1 MKNIVLVDS
10 SYTSFHRFFAT
21 LRWFSLAKKD
31 IYKEHKDN
39 NKYDWSKNEIFIEK
53 YKKMYLES
61 IVKLLGKKIYNN
73 SIIVFCQDAKQSSL
87 WRNSLMDD
95 YKGNR
100 PDLSLKANMKP
111 TFKYTYETLI
121 PGLVKKNDHIFT
133 IKKNH
138 MEADDIIA
146 LCCRYIRAKHKT
158 RDIYL
163 VSGDQDFYQLG
174 YNNLYFADYK
184 KKELLQFSSKE
195 ARRELLLKI
204 INGDCSDNIPSIF
217 PKNKKEVSNKQRKE
231 IRESKKSLKQYLD
244 TNKNAKIQFELNT
257 KMIDFKYIPK
267 KFLRSIYKKIHLI
280 LK

>member
-1 MKNIVLVDS
+1 
-10 SYTSFHRFFAT
+10 
-21 LRWFSLAKKD
+21 
-31 IYKEHKDN
+31 
-39 NKYDWSKNEIFIEK
+39 
-53 YKKMYLES
+53 
-61 IVKLLGKKIYNN
+61 
-73 SIIVFCQDAKQSSL
+73 
-87 WRNSLMDD
+87 
-95 YKGNR
+95 
-100 PDLSLKANMKP
+100 
-111 TFKYTYETLI
+111 
-121 PGLVKKNDHIFT
+121 
-133 IKKNH
+133 

-146 LCCRYIRAKHKT
+146 LCCRYIRTKHKT

-184 KKELLQFSSKE
+184 KKEFLKFSTKE
-195 ARRELLLKI
+195 AKKELLLKI

-244 TNKNAKIQFELNT
+244 TNKNAKIQFELNS

-267 KFLRSIYKKIHLI
+267 KFNRSIYKKIHLI